1 MTTANDT
8 HAPHMV
14 WKEQESKPREY
25 FFGVDWEITA
35 FWMGDLKGSPTKLEA
50 IEAYKA
56 RVANGYN
63 ERMDGAWR

>member
-1 MTTANDT
+1 MTTTNDT
-8 HAPHMV
+8 HAPRMV

-35 FWMGDLKGSPTKLEA
+35 FWMDDLKGSPTKLEA